1 VNDQRHRVVTNFV
14 WNIDYFQNMKNFA
27 GRYFVNGWSLSGIIL
42 AQTGQPYSTAIGGD
56 PNNDTN
62 GFTDR
67 VPQDGRNTNYGSTIS
82 NYDLRVTKSIPLFRE
97 RVRFNLAL
105 DAFNAFNQPNFLA
118 GNVRNGKYTF
128 NGTAYV
134 LQSNFGT
141 YANQTLDNRILQISG
156 KIVF

>member
-1 VNDQRHRVVTNFV
+1 
-14 WNIDYFQNMKNFA
+14 M
-27 GRYFVNGWSLSGIIL
+27 SGIIL

-67 VPQDGRNTNYGSTIS
+67 VPQDGRNTNYGPTIS